1 MESLGIIIFLI
12 ILGILLF
19 MVEILL
25 VPGVTIAGIGGAISI
40 MTGIVLSFFYHGP
53 GTGLIVLICT
63 MVLIGLTVVF
73 MLKAGTWRRLM
84 LNKAI
89 DSRVDFVKK
98 DEGRIKVGDA
108 GRTIT
113 RLNPVGKVMV
123 GDEYYEARALD
134 QLIDQNSDVEVV
146 KIESNR
152 IIVKPLK
159 TK

>member
-19 MVEILL
+19 MVEFLL
-25 VPGVTIAGIGGAISI
+25 VPGITVAGIGGAISI
-40 MTGIVLSFFYHGP
+40 VAGIVLSFYYHGP

-84 LNKAI
+84 LNKTI
-89 DSRVDFVKK
+89 DSRVDFVKR
-98 DEGRIKVGDA
+98 DEGRIKAGDA

-113 RLNPVGKVMV
+113 RLNPMGKVMI
-123 GDEYYEARALD
+123 GDDYYEARALD

-152 IIVKPLK
+152 IIVKPV
-159 TK
+159 

>member
-1 MESLGIIIFLI
+1 MESLGVIIFLI

-19 MVEILL
+19 MVEFLI
-25 VPGVTIAGIGGAISI
+25 VPGITIAGIGGAVSIIS
-40 MTGIVLSFFYHGP
+40 GIVLSFFYHGP

-84 LNKAI
+84 LNKTI
-89 DSRVDFVKK
+89 DSRVDFIKM
-98 DEGRIKVGDA
+98 DEGRIKAGDA

-113 RLNPVGKVMV
+113 RLNPVGKVMI

-134 QLIDQNSDVEVV
+134 QLIDQNADVEVV

-159 TK
+159 T

>member
-19 MVEILL
+19 MVEFLL
-25 VPGVTIAGIGGAISI
+25 VPGITVAGIGGAVSI
-40 MTGIVLSFFYHGP
+40 IAGIVLSFYYHGP

-63 MVLIGLTVVF
+63 MVLIGFTVVF

-84 LNKAI
+84 LNKTI
-89 DSRVDFVKK
+89 DSRVDFIKM
-98 DEGRIKVGDA
+98 DEGRIKPGDT

-113 RLNPVGKVMV
+113 RLNPMGKVMI

-159 TK
+159 I